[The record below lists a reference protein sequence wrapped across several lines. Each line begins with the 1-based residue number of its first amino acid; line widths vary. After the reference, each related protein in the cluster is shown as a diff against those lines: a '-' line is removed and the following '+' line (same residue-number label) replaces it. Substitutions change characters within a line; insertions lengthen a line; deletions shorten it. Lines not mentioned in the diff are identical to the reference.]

1 MNKPTL
7 MRAERFPIFMG
18 GEADDVRRVLTI
30 LFRGITS
37 IARPDLERTLSF
49 DMEWVAPH
57 EAEEVVDAL
66 LNKGWLKTEQGELH
80 LNVALGDVQVPF
92 GWFPRPT
99 HLLKPVGTTSEPTS
113 TPSEQQ
119 TPRQPQATPSPASTP
134 SPEHLSND
142 PRAVLTRRLIRFI
155 ARQSGLS
162 MDELERRA
170 ERKIRAFHHI
180 TPWLAYA
187 LVGREQGLEMES
199 IADALAVV

>member
-1 MNKPTL
+1 MNKHTL
-7 MRAERFPIFMG
+7 MRAERFPVFMG

-37 IARPDLERTLSF
+37 IARPDLERSLSF

-66 LNKGWLKTEQGELH
+66 LNKGWLKSEQGELH
-80 LNVALGDVQVPF
+80 LKVALGDVQVPF

-99 HLLKPVGTTSEPTS
+99 HLLKPVGPTSEPAS

-119 TPRQPQATPSPASTP
+119 TPPQPQATPSPASTP

-142 PRAVLTRRLIRFI
+142 PREALTRRLIRFI

-199 IADALAVV
+199 IAEALAVV

>member
-1 MNKPTL
+1 M
-7 MRAERFPIFMG
+7 
-18 GEADDVRRVLTI
+18 
-30 LFRGITS
+30 LF
-37 IARPDLERTLSF
+37 
-49 DMEWVAPH
+49 
-57 EAEEVVDAL
+57 
-66 LNKGWLKTEQGELH
+66 NKGWLKTEQGELH
-80 LNVALGDVQVPF
+80 LNVALGDVQVPLLVS
-92 GWFPRPT
+92 RPT
-99 HLLKPVGTTSEPTS
+99 QHLLKPVGTTSEPTS

-134 SPEHLSND
+134 SPEHLSNND
-142 PRAVLTRRLIRFI
+142 PRAALTRRLIRFI

-199 IADALAVV
+199 IAEALAVV

>member
-1 MNKPTL
+1 
-7 MRAERFPIFMG
+7 MRAERFHVHMG

-37 IARPDLERTLSF
+37 IARSDLERTLSF

-57 EAEEVVDAL
+57 EAEEVVGAL
-66 LNKGWLKTEQGELH
+66 LSKGWLKTEQGELH
-80 LNVALGDVQVPF
+80 LNVTLGDVHVPF

-99 HLLKPVGTTSEPTS
+99 HLLKPVGPTNEPESSTT
-113 TPSEQQ
+113 EQQ
-119 TPRQPQATPSPASTP
+119 APPQSQAASSVQSTP
-134 SPEHLSND
+134 SPDHLSND
-142 PRAVLTRRLIRFI
+142 PRAALTRRLIRFI

-199 IADALAVV
+199 IAQALAVV

>member
-1 MNKPTL
+1 
-7 MRAERFPIFMG
+7 MRAERFPVFMG

-37 IARPDLERTLSF
+37 IARPDLERSLSF

-66 LNKGWLKTEQGELH
+66 LNKGWLKSEQGELH
-80 LNVALGDVQVPF
+80 LKVALGDVQVPF

-99 HLLKPVGTTSEPTS
+99 HLLKPVGPTSEPAS
-113 TPSEQQ
+113 PPSEQQ
-119 TPRQPQATPSPASTP
+119 TPPQPQATPSPASTP

-142 PRAVLTRRLIRFI
+142 PRAALTRRLIRFI

-199 IADALAVV
+199 IAEALAVV

>member
-1 MNKPTL
+1 
-7 MRAERFPIFMG
+7 MRAERFRSFMG

-57 EAEEVVDAL
+57 EAEEVVEAL
-66 LNKGWLKTEQGELH
+66 LSKGWLKTEQGDLH

-92 GWFPRPT
+92 GWFPRPM
-99 HLLKPVGTTSEPTS
+99 HLLKPVGPTNELEAAPPEQPTS
-113 TPSEQQ
+113 RE
-119 TPRQPQATPSPASTP
+119 PQAAPLPASTP

-142 PRAVLTRRLIRFI
+142 PRAALTRRLIRFI

-187 LVGREQGLEMES
+187 LVGREQGLEMKS
-199 IADALAVV
+199 IAEALAVV